1 MTGILKGITE
11 QARTINDAL
20 QNNSNNNSS
29 NKNNSNNNNSDNSN
43 NNNSNNNKDSNNNM
57 EYVAASQET
66 FCGNCIWN
74 GK

>member
-29 NKNNSNNNNSDNSN
+29 NKNNSNNNNKDSNS
-43 NNNSNNNKDSNNNM
+43 SNSNNNM

>member
-11 QARTINDAL
+11 QAKTINDAL
-20 QNNSNNNSS
+20 QNNNN
-29 NKNNSNNNNSDNSN
+29 KSN